1 MMDAGKVRAECEHK
15 VCSAMD
21 PKVANLHEVI
31 ETTSAEHANQLRK
44 QGWIVLSIRKAQDS
58 AGEACLKYAL
68 GRQRADMRSF
78 DPRASND
85 SSIIPPFPAAR
96 EQKSSE
102 G

>member
-1 MMDAGKVRAECEHK
+1 
-15 VCSAMD
+15 MD
-21 PKVANLHEVI
+21 PKVSNLHEVVSQVI

-44 QGWIVLSIRKAQDS
+44 QGWVVLSIRKGQDS

-68 GRQRADMRSF
+68 GRQRPELHTF
-78 DPRASND
+78 DPQSSND
-85 SSIIPPFPAAR
+85 SSHDSVAPPFPAAR